1 MEKQLIA
8 YCGIDCSACP
18 AYQITRAG
26 GDLVARRKLAQEWSG
41 VQCQFDA
48 EEIACNGCMHS
59 SWKMTE
65 RCNIRKCAIE
75 KEKKTCGHCADYPC
89 DKIHEPHEN
98 LEAIQ
103 IAINLV
109 QNSKVA
115 FLGSIG
121 EDGYPNIKAMLELGT
136 NGLETMYFSSNTSS
150 QRVADLRRNPK
161 ACLYYVDKENF
172 IGLMLVGEI
181 EIVNDQAIK
190 DQLWRTGFERYY
202 PLGKT
207 DPDYSI
213 LKFTSKWGK
222 LYNGGKYVKCF
233 HI

>member
-1 MEKQLIA
+1 MGGLILEKQLIA

-89 DKIHEPHEN
+89 DKPIR
-98 LEAIQ
+98 IT
-103 IAINLV
+103 V
-109 QNSKVA
+109 
-115 FLGSIG
+115 
-121 EDGYPNIKAMLELGT
+121 
-136 NGLETMYFSSNTSS
+136 SSNSHPSGVSYITAANMSS
-150 QRVADLRRNPK
+150 VFISRIGRPK
-161 ACLYYVDKENF
+161 VEQ
-172 IGLMLVGEI
+172 II
-181 EIVNDQAIK
+181 Q
-190 DQLWRTGFERYY
+190 
-202 PLGKT
+202 
-207 DPDYSI
+207 
-213 LKFTSKWGK
+213 
-222 LYNGGKYVKCF
+222 
-233 HI
+233 